1 MRIATGILFAFF
13 LCSAVTADN
22 PATKEKTRN
31 PFGVK
36 DIEDPDGEDVFD
48 LKKSVVLRGDAD
60 DANAEQWV
68 KDATEGKKGSIEG
81 EWFERWNS
89 GSVGTWNMGKS
100 TTQIKFVGDR
110 VYMLIESSNGQF
122 LIDLNY
128 DKKTKTMAGR
138 YRSNVNDADTGPCVF
153 LVVDDE
159 RIDGNWRGNGRWDFR
174 RKLKQ
179 EK

>member
-1 MRIATGILFAFF
+1 MRLATGILFALLLGTFAF
-13 LCSAVTADN
+13 ADK
-22 PATKEKTRN
+22 PAKEKTRN

-48 LKKSVVLRGDAD
+48 LIKTVKLKGDAD

-68 KDATEGKKGSIEG
+68 KDATDGKKGSLDG

-89 GSVGTWNMGKS
+89 NGNDTWQTGKS
-100 TTQIKFVGDR
+100 TTQIKTVDDR
-110 VYMLIESSNGQF
+110 VYLLIESSNGQF
-122 LIDLNY
+122 LMDLKY
-128 DKKTKTMAGR
+128 DKKAKTLAGR
-138 YRSNVNDADTGPCVF
+138 YRGITNVNDTGPCVF
-153 LVVDDE
+153 VVVDDE
-159 RIDGNWRGNGRWDFR
+159 RIDGSWRGVGRWDFR

>member
-1 MRIATGILFAFF
+1 MRLATGILFALLLGTFV
-13 LCSAVTADN
+13 LADK
-22 PATKEKTRN
+22 PAQEKARN

-36 DIEDPDGEDVFD
+36 NIEDPDGEDVFE
-48 LKKSVVLRGDAD
+48 LKKSVVLKGDAD

-68 KDATEGKKGSIEG
+68 KDPTEGKKGSLEG

-89 GSVGTWNMGKS
+89 NGAESWSTGKS
-100 TTQIKFVGDR
+100 TTQIKVVDDR
-110 VYMLIESSNGQF
+110 VYMLVESSNGQF
-122 LIDLNY
+122 LIDLKY

-138 YRSNVNDADTGPCVF
+138 YRGIVNVNDTGPCIF

-159 RIDGNWRGNGRWDFR
+159 RIDGNWRGSGRWDFR